1 MSKTKGITKRER
13 DCLLVIGEDIKNGF
27 PDRLVNLSR
36 KLQVSSP
43 TVMNLLDRLDQKGL
57 IRRLEGM
64 VTLTDLGMQ
73 TYGELMESH
82 RVIEYI
88 FYKNGIPED
97 ECCKEAS
104 KIDYIIEQDV
114 ISRLFMNLGE
124 PSTCPHGRRIRG
136 D

>member
-27 PDRLVNLSR
+27 PDRLANLSR
-36 KLQVSSP
+36 RLQVSSP
-43 TVMNLLDRLDQKGL
+43 TVMNLLDRLGEKGL
-57 IRRLEGM
+57 VRKLEGM
-64 VTLTDLGMQ
+64 VTLTALGVQ
-73 TYGELMESH
+73 TYGELLESH
-82 RVIEYI
+82 RVIEYM

-114 ISRLFMNLGE
+114 ISRLFTNLGK
-124 PSTCPHGRRIRG
+124 PLKCPHGRLIRG
-136 D
+136 E